1 MLRFLTDELQ
11 DAEDQG
17 DRGMSFLKHRP
28 RVSMNN
34 TLSSVWI
41 VGHVP
46 SGWDGTDPLEAP
58 TNLCEF

>member
-17 DRGMSFLKHRP
+17 DRGISFLKHRP
-28 RVSMNN
+28 HFDEKH
-34 TLSSVWI
+34 LPSVWI
-41 VGHVP
+41 MGHVV

-58 TNLCEF
+58 TNLCEC